1 MKAAALIRRIPVG
14 MMLVPVFLGA
24 LCNTFCPGL
33 LAIGDPFTVT
43 FTKSGLMTIIG
54 LMLFF
59 TGTQM
64 DFITIRKVAKR
75 GLPLALFKLLLYF
88 IFGTFMLR
96 YMPAE
101 GIFQISSLAWITAY
115 MSCNS
120 ALYLSI
126 VNELGDSID
135 QANFGL
141 MTLIGL
147 PNIALLLFSF
157 SSQGNLINSLL
168 AMLRPLLLGID
179 CNLLDSEFKE
189 MFKDGTQCLIP
200 LAGFAFGTNI
210 SLITM
215 FECGF
220 QGLLLC
226 GCTLL
231 LSLIPA
237 LLFDCLILKQPGHA
251 AIASCGLS
259 GVSLSLPYLAAQIN
273 PAFEPYVGSATA
285 QCALALVITTFALPY
300 LTRLWAHHREKTN
313 VKAVIH

>member
-1 MKAAALIRRIPVG
+1 MKVASFIRRIPVG

-24 LCNTFCPGL
+24 LCNTICPQL
-33 LAIGDPFTVT
+33 LTIGDPFTVT

-59 TGTQM
+59 TRTQM
-64 DFITIRKVAKR
+64 DFKTIKKVAKR
-75 GLPLALFKLLLYF
+75 GVPLSLFKLILYF
-88 IFGTFMLR
+88 IFGYIMLH
-96 YMPAE
+96 YVSME
-101 GIFQISSLAWITAY
+101 GFLNISSLAWITAY
-115 MSCNS
+115 TSCNS

-126 VNELGDSID
+126 VNELGDDID

-147 PNIALLLFSF
+147 PNIALLLFST
-157 SSQGNLINSLL
+157 SSQNNLVNSLL
-168 AMLRPLLLGID
+168 AMMLPLLLGIG
-179 CNLLDSEFKE
+179 CNLLDNEFKE
-189 MFKDGTQCLIP
+189 MFKDGAQCLIP
-200 LAGFAFGTNI
+200 IAGFAFGTNI

-220 QGLLLC
+220 QGMILC
-226 GCTLL
+226 AITLVI
-231 LSLIPA
+231 SLIPA

-285 QCALALVITTFALPY
+285 QCALALVITTFTLPY
-300 LTRLWAHHREKTN
+300 LTKLWVNWKMN
-313 VKAVIH
+313 KSKAIT